1 LFEKAKEED
10 KEKYNFG
17 NYFRNTFFLSDDK
30 EIEIYE
36 KKSDFNKDDEII
48 QTFKIA
54 KLL

>member
-10 KEKYNFG
+10 KEKYDFG
-17 NYFRNTFFLSDDK
+17 NYFRNTFFLSDE